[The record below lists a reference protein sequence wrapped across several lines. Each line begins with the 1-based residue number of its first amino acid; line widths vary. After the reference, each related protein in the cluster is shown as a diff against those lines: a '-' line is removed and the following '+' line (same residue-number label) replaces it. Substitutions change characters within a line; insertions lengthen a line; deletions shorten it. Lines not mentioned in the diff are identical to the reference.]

1 MQETQVNLDKTQVN
15 LDKTQVN
22 LDKCKNTKCK
32 NNAIDETGYCH
43 ICHPNNKQ
51 KAKENGK
58 KGGRPRKTE
67 PLKIEIKETKDI
79 KSCKDVIKVISE
91 SFYYL
96 ENQKIGYKDV
106 EAIAKGC
113 ETILKALE
121 QDIILE
127 KLKNSEV
134 DLKAAM

>member
-1 MQETQVNLDKTQVN
+1 MEKPDKTRQN
-15 LDKTQVN
+15 PIKNRQKPDKTFK
-22 LDKCKNTKCK
+22 KCKNK
-32 NNAIDETGYCH
+32 NCRNKAIDETGFCPF
-43 ICHPNNKQ
+43 CHPDK
-51 KAKENGK
+51 KKISSENGK

-79 KSCKDVIKVISE
+79 KSCKDVIQVISE